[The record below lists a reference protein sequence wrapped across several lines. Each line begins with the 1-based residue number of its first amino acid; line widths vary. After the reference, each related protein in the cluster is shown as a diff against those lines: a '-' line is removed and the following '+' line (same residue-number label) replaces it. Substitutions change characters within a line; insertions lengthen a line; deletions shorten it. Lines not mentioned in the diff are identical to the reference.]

1 MILFA
6 VIPASISRL
15 LNLEDKPGRMADDA
29 KTYNVKTNGF
39 LFSFTD
45 DEIDKSDIVALSPA
59 SYNMIK
65 DHRSIK
71 AKVIEADAAAK
82 RLKIEMEGETFE
94 MEIKDKLDQVLEQ
107 MGFGKASIKQVK
119 EIKAP
124 MPGLVLEIAV
134 TDGQEVREGDKLLI
148 LEAMK
153 MENSIMIQTDAI
165 IKKISVSAGQAVEK
179 GQVLLELE

>member
-1 MILFA
+1 M
-6 VIPASISRL
+6 P
-15 LNLEDKPGRMADDA
+15 DDV

-39 LFSFTD
+39 LFSFTK
-45 DEIDKSDIVALSPA
+45 DEIDKVNLVALSYV
-59 SYNMIK
+59 SFNIIK
-65 DHRSIK
+65 DHLCSN
-71 AKVIEADAAAK
+71 AKLLEANATAK
-82 RLKIEMEGETFE
+82 RLKIEIEGETFDI
-94 MEIKDKLDQVLEQ
+94 EIKDELDQVLEQ

-134 TDGQEVREGDKLLI
+134 TDGQEVKEGDKLLI

-153 MENSIMIQTDAI
+153 MENSIIIQSSAI
-165 IKKISVSAGQAVEK
+165 IKKVSVSAGQAVEK